1 MVEVKVMREKT
12 SYIKQ
17 LLNEIYQFQPI
28 MFLHLTLNVVIEA
41 VFPLF
46 QLLLSA
52 FVIQWLM
59 EEIAIQDYLVRLLFM
74 IIGIDLASMAHM
86 YYLLVLERFQNT
98 FRSHMQTKIANK
110 YLTLDYPLLIGKE
123 AQERY
128 NNANE
133 LTWNNLTLF
142 GRLPQDLVRFGSSLV
157 GLVLYIQILGQLESF
172 FFIVVALFIV
182 VVMVFKVLQIKMD
195 QKIFKDKAA
204 NTQKRRYLR
213 KIYGESRLTK
223 DVRLYQMR
231 DWLNKIE
238 DNVIDEYNQIL
249 KPKVKLT
256 WTESTVIN
264 IGVTALAALSYF
276 RSVQLIVAGI
286 IPVSSFVVYAGSVT
300 LLAQTI
306 IQFVNALGAMRVNI
320 NDMKQYNAFMMQDQV
335 QNHGSGEMAA
345 HSPIEIEFKNVTYTY
360 PNNEVPTIK
369 NVSFTIQP
377 NEKLAVVGENGA
389 GKSTLINLI
398 TGLLIPDS
406 GEILIN
412 GIPQKDYNISEY
424 YAMFAPVFQEKYLLT
439 YSIKDTIIQGL
450 PYEEEKYERV
460 LALSGV
466 GQLVDN
472 FSQGDETKIVRA
484 VYNDGVTLS
493 GGQLQKVKLA
503 QALYKDAPVLLLD
516 EPTAALDPI
525 AEHQIYQDYFKFSK
539 DKLSIFISHRLSST
553 RFCDRILYIKHG
565 EVTEEGTHE
574 DLMQAKKDY
583 YKLYEAQAHYYR
595 NNEEEK
601 EVEEESILT
610 GGVV

>member
-1 MVEVKVMREKT
+1 MREKT

-41 VFPLF
+41 VFPLL

-74 IIGIDLASMAHM
+74 IIGIGLASMAHM
-86 YYLLVLERFQNT
+86 YYILVLERFQNT

-264 IGVTALAALSYF
+264 IGVVALAALSYF

-320 NDMKQYNAFMMQDQV
+320 NDMKQYNAFMAQDQV

-369 NVSFTIQP
+369 NVSFTIQL

-398 TGLLIPDS
+398 TGLLIPDT

-539 DKLSIFISHRLSST
+539 NKLSIFISHRLSST

>member
-1 MVEVKVMREKT
+1 MREKT

-41 VFPLF
+41 VFPLL

-74 IIGIDLASMAHM
+74 IIGIGLASMAHM

-264 IGVTALAALSYF
+264 IGVVALAALSYF

-320 NDMKQYNAFMMQDQV
+320 NDMKQYNAFMTQDQV

-398 TGLLIPDS
+398 TGLLIPDT

>member
-1 MVEVKVMREKT
+1 MREKT

-41 VFPLF
+41 VFPLL

-74 IIGIDLASMAHM
+74 IIGIGLASMAHM
-86 YYLLVLERFQNT
+86 YYILVLERFQNT

-264 IGVTALAALSYF
+264 IGVVALAALSYF

-306 IQFVNALGAMRVNI
+306 IQFVNAIGAMRVNI
-320 NDMKQYNAFMMQDQV
+320 NDMKQYNAFMTQDQV

-398 TGLLIPDS
+398 TGLLIPDT

-583 YKLYEAQAHYYR
+583 YKLYEAQAHYYL

>member
-1 MVEVKVMREKT
+1 MRGKT

-41 VFPLF
+41 VFPLL

-74 IIGIDLASMAHM
+74 IIGIGLASMGHM

-98 FRSHMQTKIANK
+98 FRSHMRTKIANK
-110 YLTLDYPLLIGKE
+110 YLTLDYTLLIGKE

-142 GRLPQDLVRFGSSLV
+142 GRLPQDLARFGSSLV
-157 GLVLYIQILGQLESF
+157 GLVLYVQILGQLESF

-320 NDMKQYNAFMMQDQV
+320 NDMKQYNAFMTQDQV

-398 TGLLIPDS
+398 TGLLIPDT

-460 LALSGV
+460 IALSGV

-539 DKLSIFISHRLSST
+539 NKLSIFISHRLSST

-595 NNEEEK
+595 TSENETEAEEEK
-601 EVEEESILT
+601 VLT